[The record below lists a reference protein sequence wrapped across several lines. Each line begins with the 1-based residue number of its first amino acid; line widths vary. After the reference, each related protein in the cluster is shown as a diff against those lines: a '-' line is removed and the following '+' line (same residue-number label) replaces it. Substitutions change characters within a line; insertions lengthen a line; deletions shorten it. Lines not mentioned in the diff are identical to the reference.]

1 MNEEKT
7 EVETLAE
14 NIAKISSAMEKL
26 LKTGLKRKAVVVL
39 VKHDTHLSLR
49 DINTVID
56 SLQDLAL
63 KYCVKA
69 PKSKTSK

>member
-7 EVETLAE
+7 EVETLA
-14 NIAKISSAMEKL
+14 EKL